1 MDKDSKEKE
10 NKLNQLT
17 HIFPFLLSQQGI
29 INNVDTIPQN
39 EEFQNMVADIAKN
52 KNSDEYLKGEANI
65 VESLIVKYGNIKS
78 EQINQLTELEIQI
91 PQNFGMLND
100 FGFYLP
106 NLKILNLSKSKI
118 KSIDEI
124 GISFKQLE
132 VLNVSQ
138 CELEDL
144 SGIVCFEK
152 LNELDASHNEI
163 EDLVELE
170 MCSSIKIL
178 KLNDNKIENEDNFSF
193 LVSLPNLQVL
203 HIKNN
208 PFTKY
213 ISNWKFS
220 NVQLDHI

>member
-1 MDKDSKEKE
+1 MK
-10 NKLNQLT
+10 
-17 HIFPFLLSQQGI
+17 
-29 INNVDTIPQN
+29 
-39 EEFQNMVADIAKN
+39 
-52 KNSDEYLKGEANI
+52 
-65 VESLIVKYGNIKS
+65 VKYGKIKI
-78 EQINQLTELEIQI
+78 EEIKQLKKLVMQI

-144 SGIVCFEK
+144 SGIICFEK
-152 LNELDASHNEI
+152 LNGLDASHNKI

-178 KLNDNKIENEDNFSF
+178 KLNDNNIENEDNFSF
-193 LVSLPNLQVL
+193 LVSLPNLQIL

-213 ISNWKFS
+213 TSNWNFN
-220 NVQLDHI
+220 NVQLD

>member
-10 NKLNQLT
+10 NQLSQLT

-29 INNVDTIPQN
+29 INKVDTIPQN

-52 KNSDEYLKGEANI
+52 KKNSDEFLKGEANI
-65 VESLIVKYGNIKS
+65 VESMIVKYGKIKI
-78 EQINQLTELEIQI
+78 EEIKQLKKLVMQI

-144 SGIVCFEK
+144 SGIICFEK
-152 LNELDASHNEI
+152 LNELDASHNKI

-178 KLNDNKIENEDNFSF
+178 KLNDNNIENEDNFSF
-193 LVSLPNLQVL
+193 LVSLPNLQIL

-213 ISNWKFS
+213 TSNWNFN
-220 NVQLDHI
+220 NVQLD

>member
-10 NKLNQLT
+10 NQLSQLT

-52 KNSDEYLKGEANI
+52 KKNSDEFLKGEANI
-65 VESLIVKYGNIKS
+65 VESMIVKYGKIKI
-78 EQINQLTELEIQI
+78 EEIKQLKKLVMQI

-144 SGIVCFEK
+144 SGIICFEK
-152 LNELDASHNEI
+152 LNELDASHNKI

-178 KLNDNKIENEDNFSF
+178 KLNDNNIENEDNFSF
-193 LVSLPNLQVL
+193 LVSLPNLQIL

-213 ISNWKFS
+213 ISNWNLN
-220 NVQLDHI
+220 NVQLD

>member
-1 MDKDSKEKE
+1 MDKQSKESD
-10 NKLNQLT
+10 NKLSQLT

-29 INNVDTIPQN
+29 NNDTTPQN
-39 EEFQNMVADIAKN
+39 EEFQKMVADIAKN
-52 KNSDEYLKGEANI
+52 KNSNEYLKGEANI
-65 VESLIVKYGNIKS
+65 VESMIVKYGKIKIEEIS
-78 EQINQLTELEIQI
+78 NLTELVIQI
-91 PQNFGMLND
+91 PKNFGMLND
-100 FGFYLP
+100 FGYYLP
-106 NLKILNLSKSKI
+106 KLKILNLSNSRI

-124 GISFKQLE
+124 GISFILLE

-152 LNELDASHNEI
+152 LTELDASHNQI

-170 MCSSIKIL
+170 MCSSIKVL
-178 KLNDNKIENEDNFSF
+178 KINDNKIEDEDNFSF
-193 LVSLPNLQVL
+193 LVSLPNLQIL

-208 PFTKY
+208 PFTQY
-213 ISNWKFS
+213 ISNWEFN

>member
-1 MDKDSKEKE
+1 MDKQSKESD
-10 NKLNQLT
+10 NKLSQLT

-29 INNVDTIPQN
+29 NNDTTPQN
-39 EEFQNMVADIAKN
+39 EEFQKMVADIAKN
-52 KNSDEYLKGEANI
+52 KNSNEYLKGEANI
-65 VESLIVKYGNIKS
+65 VESMIVKYGKIKIEEIS
-78 EQINQLTELEIQI
+78 NLTELVIQI
-91 PQNFGMLND
+91 PKNFGMLND
-100 FGFYLP
+100 FGYYLP
-106 NLKILNLSKSKI
+106 KLKILNLSNSRI

-124 GISFKQLE
+124 GISFILLE

-152 LNELDASHNEI
+152 LTELDASHNKI

-170 MCSSIKIL
+170 MCSSIKVL
-178 KLNDNKIENEDNFSF
+178 KINDNKIEDEDNFSF
-193 LVSLPNLQVL
+193 LVSLPNLQIL

-208 PFTKY
+208 PFTQY
-213 ISNWKFS
+213 ISYWEFN

>member
-10 NKLNQLT
+10 NQLSQLT

-52 KNSDEYLKGEANI
+52 KKNSDEFLKGEANI
-65 VESLIVKYGNIKS
+65 VESMIVKYGKIKI
-78 EQINQLTELEIQI
+78 EEIKQLKKLVMQI

-144 SGIVCFEK
+144 SGIICFEK
-152 LNELDASHNEI
+152 LNELDASHNKI

-178 KLNDNKIENEDNFSF
+178 K
-193 LVSLPNLQVL
+193 
-203 HIKNN
+203 
-208 PFTKY
+208 
-213 ISNWKFS
+213 
-220 NVQLDHI
+220 

>member
-10 NKLNQLT
+10 NQLSQLT

-52 KNSDEYLKGEANI
+52 KKNSDEFLKGEANI
-65 VESLIVKYGNIKS
+65 VESMIVKYGKIKI
-78 EQINQLTELEIQI
+78 EEIKQLKKLVMQI

-144 SGIVCFEK
+144 SGIICFEK
-152 LNELDASHNEI
+152 LNELDASHNKI

-178 KLNDNKIENEDNFSF
+178 KLNDNNIENEDNFSF
-193 LVSLPNLQVL
+193 LVSLPNLQIL

-213 ISNWKFS
+213 TSNWYFN
-220 NVQLDHI
+220 NVQLD

>member
-10 NKLNQLT
+10 NQLSQLT

-52 KNSDEYLKGEANI
+52 KKNSDEFLKGEANI
-65 VESLIVKYGNIKS
+65 VESMIVKYGKIKI
-78 EQINQLTELEIQI
+78 EEIKQLKKLVMQI

-144 SGIVCFEK
+144 SGIICFEK
-152 LNELDASHNEI
+152 LNELDASHNKI

-178 KLNDNKIENEDNFSF
+178 KLNDNNIENEDNFSF
-193 LVSLPNLQVL
+193 LVSLPNLQIL

-213 ISNWKFS
+213 TSNWNFN
-220 NVQLDHI
+220 NVQLD

>member
-1 MDKDSKEKE
+1 MDKDSKENE
-10 NKLNQLT
+10 NKLSQLT

-39 EEFQNMVADIAKN
+39 EEFQNMVSDIAKN
-52 KNSDEYLKGEANI
+52 TKNSDDYLKGEANI
-65 VESLIVKYGNIKS
+65 VESMIVKYGKIKI
-78 EQINQLTELEIQI
+78 EEIKQLKELVMQI
-91 PQNFGMLND
+91 PHNFGMLND

-178 KLNDNKIENEDNFSF
+178 KLNDNKIENEDNYSF
-193 LVSLPNLQVL
+193 LVSLPNLQIL
-203 HIKNN
+203 NIS
-208 PFTKY
+208 PQPSTK
-213 ISNWKFS
+213 S
-220 NVQLDHI
+220 

>member
-1 MDKDSKEKE
+1 MDKQPKESD
-10 NKLNQLT
+10 NKLSQLT

-29 INNVDTIPQN
+29 NNDTTPQN
-39 EEFQNMVADIAKN
+39 EEFQKMVADIAKN
-52 KNSDEYLKGEANI
+52 KNSNEYLKGEANI
-65 VESLIVKYGNIKS
+65 VESMIVKYGKIKIEEIS
-78 EQINQLTELEIQI
+78 NLTELVIQI
-91 PQNFGMLND
+91 PKNFGMLND
-100 FGFYLP
+100 FGYYLP
-106 NLKILNLSKSKI
+106 KLKILNLSNSRI

-124 GISFKQLE
+124 GISFILLE

-152 LNELDASHNEI
+152 LTELDASHNKI

-170 MCSSIKIL
+170 MCSSIKVL
-178 KLNDNKIENEDNFSF
+178 KINDNKIEDEDNFSF
-193 LVSLPNLQVL
+193 LVSLPNLQIL

-208 PFTKY
+208 PFTQY
-213 ISNWKFS
+213 ISNWEFN

>member
-10 NKLNQLT
+10 NQLSQLT

-29 INNVDTIPQN
+29 INNDDTIPQN

-52 KNSDEYLKGEANI
+52 KKNSDEFLKGEANI
-65 VESLIVKYGNIKS
+65 VESMIVKYGKIKI
-78 EQINQLTELEIQI
+78 EEIKQLKKLVMQI

-144 SGIVCFEK
+144 SGIICFEK
-152 LNELDASHNEI
+152 LNQLDASHNKI

-178 KLNDNKIENEDNFSF
+178 KLNDNNIENEDNFSF
-193 LVSLPNLQVL
+193 LVSLPNLQIL

-213 ISNWKFS
+213 TSNWNFN
-220 NVQLDHI
+220 NVQLD

>member
-10 NKLNQLT
+10 NQLSQLT

-29 INNVDTIPQN
+29 INNVDTIPKN

-52 KNSDEYLKGEANI
+52 KKNSDEFLKGEANI
-65 VESLIVKYGNIKS
+65 VESMIVKYGKIKI
-78 EQINQLTELEIQI
+78 EEIKQLKKLVMQI

-144 SGIVCFEK
+144 SGIICFEK
-152 LNELDASHNEI
+152 LNELDASHNKI

-178 KLNDNKIENEDNFSF
+178 KLNDNNIENEDNFSF
-193 LVSLPNLQVL
+193 LVSLPNLQIL

-213 ISNWKFS
+213 TSNWNFN
-220 NVQLDHI
+220 NVQLD